1 MNIRLDTLDLMIV
14 KRLLILAI
22 TLLCGMIV
30 SAQGVD
36 FQNLAYEGALEK
48 AKAEN
53 KLVFMDC
60 YTSWCGPCRI
70 MSNEV
75 FPQKEA
81 GDYFNPLFVC
91 VKYDMEKG
99 EGPELAKQYGV
110 RSYPTFLLIRPDG
123 TVQHRIV
130 GSSELPEFIERV
142 ERGLNKKTCLLYL
155 DGRDASGKM
164 KRQELPIYYQVLRDA
179 NMDVKADSVY
189 KELISQLTEKDKL
202 KAEYWFIV
210 SNCRVG
216 SKDFNLILVNLPRIE
231 KNIGKEKLDK
241 FLFDTYSNA
250 LFFYRCGRNTEGLP
264 TLAELK
270 TQIEALDL
278 EQKQVL
284 LDQYGLTCIVVAKD
298 TKQFVVLFEQ
308 WANTTDAAQGF
319 NLITASWLL
328 DKEFTKADYAR
339 MTAAMEKVL
348 ATLDDSD
355 PQKVFIEANL
365 YPFQKKA
372 CVGIMFEDLTFEQAL
387 AKAQATR
394 SMLFIDC
401 YTSWCGPCRH
411 MAENV
416 FPLEKV
422 GDFMNQFICVKYDM
436 EKGEGP
442 ELAKKFKVQAY
453 PTFVILNWD
462 GTLRHKLVG
471 SADPD
476 EFMECVKVAFDDEK
490 AFGTLQAKYESGNR
504 DKAFLARYIQA
515 LLDAYDPDAPRVA
528 KELFDS
534 LTDEEKVSGEYWFLF
549 SNDQLAA
556 YGSEFFHYL
565 LANHDKFVAS
575 LGAEKVDGYMASLY
589 ENKLLLVA
597 MGNGQEITAESI
609 NRMSEEI
616 KALGLAGGK
625 TLLSLADIAK
635 AALSGD
641 QGKVLATCEREVK
654 NMPGEKFPVILA
666 VIMKDKA
673 TPAQIDRWVNVLRAA
688 KDRFADKEKT
698 GDVDNFINYLKK

>member
-1 MNIRLDTLDLMIV
+1 MM
-14 KRLLILAI
+14 KKLLSLTI
-22 TLLCGMIV
+22 TFLCSAMAF
-30 SAQGVD
+30 AQGVD
-36 FQNLAYEGALEK
+36 FQDLTYREALEK
-48 AKAEN
+48 AKAEK

-60 YTSWCGPCRI
+60 YTSWCGPCKI
-70 MSNEV
+70 MTRDI

-81 GDYFNPLFVC
+81 GDFFNPRFVC

-99 EGPELAKQYGV
+99 EGSELAKQYGV

-123 TVQHRIV
+123 TVQHRVV
-130 GSSELPEFIERV
+130 GSSELPEFIENV
-142 ERGLNKKTCLLYL
+142 ERGLNEKTSLLYL
-155 DGRDASGKM
+155 EERDASGKM

-202 KAEYWFIV
+202 KAEYWFVV
-210 SNCRVG
+210 SNCKAG
-216 SKDFNLILVNLPRIE
+216 SKDFNLILANLPTIE

-308 WANTTDAAQGF
+308 WANTDDVAQGF

-339 MTAAMEKVL
+339 MTTAMEKVL
-348 ATLDDSD
+348 ATLNDSD
-355 PQKVFIEANL
+355 PQKAFIAANL

-372 CVGIMFEDLTFEQAL
+372 CVGTMFEDLTFEQAL

-442 ELAKKFKVQAY
+442 ELAKKFNVQAY

-462 GTLRHKLVG
+462 GSLRHKLVG

-476 EFMECVKVAFDDEK
+476 EFME
-490 AFGTLQAKYESGNR
+490 ESGNR
-504 DKAFLARYIQA
+504 DKAFLVRYIQA

-589 ENKLLLVA
+589 ENKLLLVV

>member
-1 MNIRLDTLDLMIV
+1 MV
-14 KRLLILAI
+14 KKLLSLTI
-22 TLLCGMIV
+22 TLLCSV
-30 SAQGVD
+30 VAFAQGVD
-36 FQNLAYEGALEK
+36 FQDLTYREALEK

-216 SKDFNLILVNLPRIE
+216 SKDFNLILANLPRIE
-231 KNIGKEKLDK
+231 KNIGKEALDK
-241 FLFDTYSNA
+241 FIYDAYFNA
-250 LFFYRCGRNTEGLP
+250 LFFYMCGRDTEGLP

-308 WANTTDAAQGF
+308 WANTDDVAQGF

-339 MTAAMEKVL
+339 MTTAMEKVL
-348 ATLDDSD
+348 ATLNDSD
-355 PQKVFIEANL
+355 PQKAFIAANL

-372 CVGIMFEDLTFEQAL
+372 HVGTMFEDLTFEQAL

-411 MAENV
+411 MAKNV

-442 ELAKKFKVQAY
+442 ELAKKFNVQAY

-462 GTLRHKLVG
+462 GSLRHKLVG

-504 DKAFLARYIQA
+504 DKAFLVRYIQA

-589 ENKLLLVA
+589 ENKLMLIA
-597 MGNGQEITAESI
+597 IGDDKQATAASVEQLKK
-609 NRMSEEI
+609 EI
-616 KALGLAGGK
+616 KALD
-625 TLLSLADIAK
+625 LADGKNLLAIANIAQ
-635 AALSGD
+635 AATSGD
-641 QGKVLATCEREVK
+641 QDKLLAACEREVK

-673 TPAQIDRWVNVLRAA
+673 TPAQIDRWVKVLQAA

>member
-1 MNIRLDTLDLMIV
+1 MK
-14 KRLLILAI
+14 KRLFTLTI
-22 TLLCGMIV
+22 TLLCSV
-30 SAQGVD
+30 VAFAQGVD
-36 FQNLAYEGALEK
+36 FQDLTYREALEK

-70 MSNEV
+70 MANEV

-91 VKYDMEKG
+91 VKYDMENG

-216 SKDFNLILVNLPRIE
+216 SEDFDLILANLPKFE
-231 KNIGKEKLDK
+231 KNIGKEALDK
-241 FLFDTYSNA
+241 FIYDAYFNA
-250 LFFYRCGRNTEGLP
+250 LFFYMCGRDTEGLP
-264 TLAELK
+264 TLAELR
-270 TQIEALDL
+270 TQIETLDI
-278 EQKQVL
+278 EQKQGL
-284 LDQYGLTCIVVAKD
+284 LDQCELTGIVVAKD
-298 TKQFVVLFEQ
+298 TKRFVELFEQ
-308 WANTTDAAQGF
+308 WANTADAKRGF
-319 NLITASWLL
+319 YLITASWQL
-328 DKEFTKADYAR
+328 DPQFTKADYAR

-355 PQKVFIEANL
+355 PQKAFIEANL

-372 CVGIMFEDLTFEQAL
+372 CVGTMFEDLTFEQAL

-442 ELAKKFKVQAY
+442 ELAKKFNVQAY

-515 LLDAYDPDAPRVA
+515 LLDAYDPDAPALR
-528 KELFDS
+528 KS
-534 LTDEEKVSGEYWFLF
+534 F
-549 SNDQLAA
+549 S
-556 YGSEFFHYL
+556 
-565 LANHDKFVAS
+565 
-575 LGAEKVDGYMASLY
+575 
-589 ENKLLLVA
+589 
-597 MGNGQEITAESI
+597 TA
-609 NRMSEEI
+609 
-616 KALGLAGGK
+616 
-625 TLLSLADIAK
+625 
-635 AALSGD
+635 
-641 QGKVLATCEREVK
+641 
-654 NMPGEKFPVILA
+654 
-666 VIMKDKA
+666 
-673 TPAQIDRWVNVLRAA
+673 
-688 KDRFADKEKT
+688 
-698 GDVDNFINYLKK
+698 

>member
-1 MNIRLDTLDLMIV
+1 MM
-14 KRLLILAI
+14 KKLLSLTI
-22 TLLCGMIV
+22 TFLCSAMAF
-30 SAQGVD
+30 AQGVD
-36 FQNLAYEGALEK
+36 FQDLTYREALEK
-48 AKAEN
+48 AKAEK

-60 YTSWCGPCRI
+60 YTSWCGPCKI
-70 MSNEV
+70 MTRDI

-81 GDYFNPLFVC
+81 GDFFNPRFVC

-99 EGPELAKQYGV
+99 EGSELAKQYGV

-123 TVQHRIV
+123 TVQHRVV
-130 GSSELPEFIERV
+130 GSSELPEFIENV
-142 ERGLNKKTCLLYL
+142 ERGLNEKTSLLYL
-155 DGRDASGKM
+155 EERDASGKM
-164 KRQELPIYYQVLRDA
+164 KKKELPAYYAALKGA
-179 NMDVKADSVY
+179 NQEQKVDSVY

-216 SKDFNLILVNLPRIE
+216 SKDFNLILANLPRIE
-231 KNIGKEKLDK
+231 KNIGKEALDK
-241 FLFDTYSNA
+241 FIYDAYFNA
-250 LFFYRCGRNTEGLP
+250 LFFYMCGRDTEGLP
-264 TLAELK
+264 TLAELR
-270 TQIEALDL
+270 TQIETLDI
-278 EQKQVL
+278 EQKQGL
-284 LDQYGLTCIVVAKD
+284 LDQCELTGIVVAKD
-298 TKQFVVLFEQ
+298 TKRFVELFEQ
-308 WANTTDAAQGF
+308 WANTADAKRGF
-319 NLITASWLL
+319 YLIMASWQL
-328 DKEFTKADYAR
+328 DPQFTKADYAR
-339 MTAAMEKVL
+339 MTAAMEKVF

-372 CVGIMFEDLTFEQAL
+372 CVGTMFEDLTFEQAL

-442 ELAKKFKVQAY
+442 ELAKKFNVQAY

-462 GTLRHKLVG
+462 GSLRHKLVG

-504 DKAFLARYIQA
+504 DKAFLVRYIQA